1 MNTIDTTTP
10 QLKVV
15 KGLANALTSR
25 DLNKVEPILSKDFVL
40 KTFPKS
46 VELPDLTKEEYLQ
59 KYGAVLALFAKIEV
73 RI

>member
-1 MNTIDTTTP
+1 MNTINATTP

-46 VELPDLTKEEYLQ
+46 AELPDLTKEEYLQ

>member
-1 MNTIDTTTP
+1 MNTIDATT

-15 KGLANALTSR
+15 KGLADALTSR
-25 DLNKVEPILSKDFVL
+25 DLNKAEPILSKNFVL
-40 KTFPKS
+40 KTFPKWA
-46 VELPDLTKEEYLQ
+46 ELPDLTKEEDLQ

>member
-1 MNTIDTTTP
+1 MNTIDATTP

-15 KGLANALTSR
+15 KGLADALT
-25 DLNKVEPILSKDFVL
+25 LNKGEPILSKDFVL